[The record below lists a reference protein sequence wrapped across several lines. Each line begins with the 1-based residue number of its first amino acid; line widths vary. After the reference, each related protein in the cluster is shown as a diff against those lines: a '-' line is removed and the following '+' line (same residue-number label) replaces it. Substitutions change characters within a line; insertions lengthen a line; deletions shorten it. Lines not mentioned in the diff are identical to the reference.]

1 MNTHSKFVAA
11 CLSAALLTMSTV
23 PGFAAENADPIEPPQ
38 LTDPTGEKPGESETP
53 SAVQEP
59 EITTTTPLYNDSH
72 QDADGITV
80 VSGILL
86 VNKNHPLPAD
96 YAPDYTGSNG
106 QSTSLQGDA
115 DAAAQAFLA
124 AANAQGNSMYI
135 LSGYRSYD
143 VQATLFANYAAANGE
158 DLANTFSARAGQSEH
173 QTGLAF
179 DVGDAAHSGYN
190 LQTSIDQFPGV
201 QWMMQHCAEYGFI
214 LRYPEGKE
222 DITGYQYEPWH
233 FRYVGVDAATA
244 IMASGLTLEEYLG
257 DVQTDASDGRQM
269 AIGRGDNTINI
280 NGSFSKVASYNIGGN
295 NYFRLRDLASILA
308 GTEAAFDVGYD
319 DSKRLITVQT
329 GTVLSGAPSLIQLD
343 SNDVAVPNAMTVM
356 VDDRY
361 VAPTAYNINGF
372 TYFKLR
378 ELGQILGFGVD
389 WDEDAQSMVINTE
402 GNAIINSL
410 LAPVT
415 IAR

>member
-38 LTDPTGEKPGESETP
+38 LTDPTEEKPGESETP

-190 LQTSIDQFPGV
+190 LKTSIDQFPGV

-329 GTVLSGAPSLIQLD
+329 GTALSGAPSLIQLD

>member
-38 LTDPTGEKPGESETP
+38 FTDPTGEQPGESETP

-329 GTVLSGAPSLIQLD
+329 GTALSGAPSLIQLD